1 MLELLELLRPFKLLR
16 PDLQGKKPKQ
26 KGAHVEVRMDDL
38 LPELRE
44 VGRATQESIDTED
57 YRPFVKYH
65 SA

>member
-1 MLELLELLRPFKLLR
+1 
-16 PDLQGKKPKQ
+16 
-26 KGAHVEVRMDDL
+26 MDDL